1 MARRRTR
8 EEIEQIVQ
16 QYEASGMT
24 QAEYCR
30 QAGVS
35 LSSLQRYTQKRD
47 NGQRM
52 VRVRLQPA
60 PERSGGR
67 FALVLANG
75 RRLESDWQFGESD
88 LARLIRVAETV

>member
-35 LSSLQRYTQKRD
+35 LSSLQRYMQKRD

-60 PERSGGR
+60 PERSGR

-75 RRLESDWQFGESD
+75 RRIESDWQFGESD
-88 LARLIRVAETV
+88 LARLIRVAETM

>member
-35 LSSLQRYTQKRD
+35 LSSLQRYMQKRD
-47 NGQRM
+47 KGQRM
-52 VRVRLQPA
+52 VRVRLQSA
-60 PERSGGR
+60 PERSGR

>member
-35 LSSLQRYTQKRD
+35 LSSLQRYMQKRD

-60 PERSGGR
+60 PERSGR

-75 RRLESDWQFGESD
+75 RRIESDWQFDESD
-88 LARLIRVAETV
+88 LARLIRVAETM

>member
-1 MARRRTR
+1 
-8 EEIEQIVQ
+8 
-16 QYEASGMT
+16 MT

-30 QAGVS
+30 QAGVL
-35 LSSLQRYTQKRD
+35 LSSLQRYMQKRD

-52 VRVRLQPA
+52 VRVRLQAA
-60 PERSGGR
+60 PERSGG

>member
-52 VRVRLQPA
+52 VRVRLQPS
-60 PERSGGR
+60 PERSGR
-67 FALVLANG
+67 LALVLANG